1 MNNVMPTLMMLL
13 RKSRRPLVYGSIAA
27 LTVGVEG
34 FFESIVFN
42 CPCEGHFTYGLA
54 FLWAPALFLFL
65 AGILFDRNL
74 WRLRPR
80 RDQEKKKKTF
90 ARRYFKALIRT
101 LDVLVRASIAP
112 VAWLV
117 FSFLQQQYYTCAY
130 FGPPLESREDILWNK
145 THKCHFEVGSRT
157 ELLEVEE
164 SFKTRSQIAG
174 WSLMLIATSIL
185 FTSVC
190 IRRCIEKGKHLQIPS
205 LEYYHH
211 VEAKA
216 ALEHFHA
223 RAKELAKKEAKR
235 EIHFLFVKAENKDF
249 ISCIQDVGQEI
260 ENKYGQFFEIPPES
274 PSYTT
279 PVKTTQYPPNNP
291 TSPVVSRPLL
301 LDGTDTANSL
311 ETQES
316 ICVDDAPQSEEILK
330 APENTSGL
338 ARVKLHRQD
347 AFSTSR
353 K

>member
-13 RKSRRPLVYGSIAA
+13 RKSRRPLMYGSIAA
-27 LTVGVEG
+27 VTVGVEG

-42 CPCEGHFTYGLA
+42 CPCEGYFTYGLA

-65 AGILFDRNL
+65 AGILLDRNL

-90 ARRYFKALIRT
+90 ARRYFKTLIRT

-130 FGPPLESREDILWNK
+130 FGPPLGSREDIMWNK
-145 THKCHFEVGSRT
+145 THKCHFEAGSRT
-157 ELLEVEE
+157 KLLEEN
-164 SFKTRSQIAG
+164 FKTRSQIAG
-174 WSLMLIATSIL
+174 WSLLLIAMSVL

-190 IRRCIEKGKHLQIPS
+190 IRRCIQKGRHLQIPS

-223 RAKELAKKEAKR
+223 KAKELAKKEAKK

-249 ISCIQDVGQEI
+249 FSCIQDVGKEI
-260 ENKYGQFFEIPPES
+260 ENKYGPFFEIPPES
-274 PSYTT
+274 PSYAT
-279 PVKTTQYPPNNP
+279 PVKTTQDLPNTP
-291 TSPVVSRPLL
+291 TSPVASRPLL
-301 LDGTDTANSL
+301 SQRTDTADSL

-316 ICVDDAPQSEEILK
+316 ICVDDTQQSEQMLK

-347 AFSTSR
+347 AFNTNR

>member
-1 MNNVMPTLMMLL
+1 MMLL

-42 CPCEGHFTYGLA
+42 CPCERYFTYGLA

-65 AGILFDRNL
+65 AGILLDTNL
-74 WRLRPR
+74 WRRRSR

-130 FGPPLESREDILWNK
+130 FGPPLGSEVIMWNK
-145 THKCHFEVGSRT
+145 THECHFEVGSRT
-157 ELLEVEE
+157 RSLEE

-174 WSLMLIATSIL
+174 WSLMLIAMSVL

-190 IRRCIEKGKHLQIPS
+190 IRRCIQKGRHLQIPS

-223 RAKELAKKEAKR
+223 KAKELAKKEAKK

-249 ISCIQDVGQEI
+249 SSCIQDVGKGI
-260 ENKYGQFFEIPPES
+260 ENKYGSFFEIPLES
-274 PSYTT
+274 PSYKT
-279 PVKTTQYPPNNP
+279 PGSATPDPLQFP
-291 TSPVVSRPLL
+291 TSPIVSRPLL
-301 LDGTDTANSL
+301 SDGSESANSL

-316 ICVDDAPQSEEILK
+316 IRVDDAQQSVQLFK
-330 APENTSGL
+330 APANTSGL
-338 ARVKLHRQD
+338 ARVTLQRQD
-347 AFSTSR
+347 AYNTNQ